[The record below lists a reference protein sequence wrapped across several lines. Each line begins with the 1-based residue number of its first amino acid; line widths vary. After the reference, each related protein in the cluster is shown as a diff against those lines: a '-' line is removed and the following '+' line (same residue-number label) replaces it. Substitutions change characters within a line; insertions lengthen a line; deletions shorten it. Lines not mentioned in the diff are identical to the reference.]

1 MAKLDFKHF
10 SKYTG
15 IRRQQKETGDAR
27 EEFADLIY
35 RYAGG
40 IKAHALAFRIYGS
53 SGEEEYSD
61 EEVAIIRRVAENFC
75 LPGFI
80 DGLYEQLD
88 IKHDTKK
95 EE

>member
-1 MAKLDFKHF
+1 MTKLDFKHF

-15 IRRQQKETGDAR
+15 IRRRQKETGDAR

-53 SGEEEYSD
+53 SGEEEYND

-88 IKHDTKK
+88 IKHDIKK

>member
-15 IRRQQKETGDAR
+15 IRRTDKETGDVR

-35 RYAGG
+35 RMAGG
-40 IKAHALAFRIYGS
+40 IKAHALAFKIYGS
-53 SGEEEYSD
+53 SGDEEYND
-61 EEVAIIRRVAENFC
+61 EEVDIIRRVAERFC

>member
-15 IRRQQKETGDAR
+15 ISRRQKETGDAR

-53 SGEEEYSD
+53 SGEEDYSD
-61 EEVAIIRRVAENFC
+61 EEVSIIRRVAESFC

-80 DGLYEQLD
+80 DGLYEQLG
-88 IKHDTKK
+88 IINEK

>member
-1 MAKLDFKHF
+1 MTKLDFKHF

-53 SGEEEYSD
+53 TGEEEYS
-61 EEVAIIRRVAENFC
+61 EEETAIC

-80 DGLYEQLD
+80 DGLYEQLG
-88 IKHDTKK
+88 INEKK